1 MCDYAKNNM
10 SFSRSKRKYTQCGRD
25 SIIDDDIILF
35 NFLNNLPNSR
45 RLYIF
50 IINEEV
56 LFVNLSNVSRPI
68 DDCFFFSFRS
78 F

>member
-1 MCDYAKNNM
+1 MRDYAKNNM
-10 SFSRSKRKYTQCGRD
+10 SFSRSKRKYTQCGRV
-25 SIIDDDIILF
+25 SKIDHYIILF

-50 IINEEV
+50 VINEEV
-56 LFVNLSNVSRPI
+56 LFVNLSGDLKPI
-68 DDCFFFSFRS
+68 DEFFSFRS